1 MVGYLEIILG
11 PMFSGKT
18 SKLLEVYKQCKFC
31 NIPVF
36 VINHLSDTRY
46 SNKELSNHDGVMIPC
61 KQYSNLTQFFEEE
74 DDFDEYVQSEV
85 VIINEAQFFPDLVK
99 GVELMLEAKK
109 RIYLSGL
116 DGDFQRKK
124 FGEILDLIPLCDK
137 VTKLHSLC
145 AKCKDGKPALF
156 SKRLTQETQQ
166 TVVGSFNYIPVCRK
180 CYESY

>member
-1 MVGYLEIILG
+1 MTGYLEIILG

-18 SKLLEVYKQCKFC
+18 SKLLDVYKQCKFC
-31 NIPVF
+31 NIPEF
-36 VINHLSDTRY
+36 VINHVSDKRY
-46 SNKELSNHDGVMIPC
+46 SNTELSNHDGVMIPC
-61 KQYSNLTQFFEEE
+61 KQYSNLMELYQDE

-85 VIINEAQFFPDLVK
+85 VIINEAQFFSDLVK
-99 GVELMLEAKK
+99 VVHLMLSDKK

-145 AKCKDGKPALF
+145 SKCKDGTPALF
-156 SKRLTQETQQ
+156 SKRLTNETEQ
-166 TVVGSFNYIPVCRK
+166 TVVGNSNYIPVCRK
-180 CYESY
+180 CYEKY

>member
-1 MVGYLEIILG
+1 
-11 PMFSGKT
+11 
-18 SKLLEVYKQCKFC
+18 
-31 NIPVF
+31 
-36 VINHLSDTRY
+36 
-46 SNKELSNHDGVMIPC
+46 VMIPC
-61 KQYSNLTQFFEEE
+61 KQYSNLLQFFEEE

-99 GVELMLEAKK
+99 GVEHMLTSKK

-137 VTKLHSLC
+137 VTKLNSLC

-156 SKRLTQETQQ
+156 SKRLTNETEQ
-166 TVVGSFNYIPVCRK
+166 TVVGNSNYIPVCRK
-180 CYESY
+180 CYEKY